1 MQKLRVENFMISVDG
16 FGAGLNQS
24 LENPFGECGMDL
36 AKPLRATK
44 TFQAMLGK
52 GGGSTGVDNQFSST
66 GFDNIG
72 ASIMG
77 RNMFGP
83 QRGEWQDEN
92 WKGWWGPNPPYH
104 TPVFVMTHHPR
115 APIVMEGGTVF
126 EFVTGDIGTVVSKA
140 KIAAKGKDVR
150 LNGGVHTVR
159 SGLLSGL
166 VDYLHLA
173 ISPLVL
179 GQGEN
184 LLAGIG
190 LAKLG
195 YSCVEMCAGEGA
207 LHLVYEK
214 LKYMKAIDLHLG
226 IKQK

>member
-1 MQKLRVENFMISVDG
+1 MKMQKLRVENFMVSVDG
-16 FGAGLNQS
+16 FGTGLNQS
-24 LENPFGECGMDL
+24 LEKPFGDGGTAL
-36 AKPLRATK
+36 GNAFRATK
-44 TFQAMLGK
+44 TFQTMIGSA
-52 GGGSTGVDNQFSST
+52 GGSTGVDDRFSST

-83 QRGEWQDEN
+83 QRGKWPDES

-104 TPVFVMTHHPR
+104 TPVFVMTHFPR
-115 APIVMEGGTVF
+115 LSLTMEGGTIF
-126 EFVTGDIGTVVSKA
+126 EFVSGSLAEVVAKA

-150 LNGGVHTVR
+150 LSGGVQTVR
-159 SGLLSGL
+159 SGLLAGF

-173 ISPLVL
+173 VSPLVM

-184 LLAGIG
+184 LLAGID

-195 YSCVEMCAGEGA
+195 YSCVETTAGEGA
-207 LHLVYEK
+207 LHLVF
-214 LKYMKAIDLHLG
+214 
-226 IKQK
+226 QKR